1 MTPARLRSRRS
12 MAWSRV
18 SRVSKRVRRALYLTI
33 VHAPGARPSRQEAEL
48 IAQAQTLPGAE
59 AHER

>member
-1 MTPARLRSRRS
+1 
-12 MAWSRV
+12 
-18 SRVSKRVRRALYLTI
+18 VSKRVRRALYLTI